1 MWKTHTH
8 IYTHMCTHTCVCIE
22 LSFSIMVLRWSFELE
37 MYLGSGEGS
46 SLDSATG
53 VEFYCSCSSKYYTFE
68 NNTLILHCK
77 NHYVFGPHSQV
88 NKADCTCFH
97 STWLPDLLS
106 PLHSRC
112 TGYAAN
118 AFNASSTE
126 QVPGGREATAVG
138 AFTVP
143 KAQFSDFSACSG
155 GWMVSSAGSDAAV
168 IVTWNHQAEPTDVSH
183 PEKTRTK

>member
-1 MWKTHTH
+1 
-8 IYTHMCTHTCVCIE
+8 MCTHTCVCIE

-88 NKADCTCFH
+88 NKADA
-97 STWLPDLLS
+97 P
-106 PLHSRC
+106 
-112 TGYAAN
+112 
-118 AFNASSTE
+118 
-126 QVPGGREATAVG
+126 
-138 AFTVP
+138 AFTP
-143 KAQFSDFSACSG
+143 LDS
-155 GWMVSSAGSDAAV
+155 
-168 IVTWNHQAEPTDVSH
+168 PTCSH
-183 PEKTRTK
+183 PSIPGAQAMLPMRSMPHPQSRFQGVEKRPQWGHLLFPRLSSLISQHVQGGEWSLPLDQMLQ